1 MILGITGGV
10 GAGKSS
16 VLAILEKEYNAKLI
30 LADEV
35 GRELMQPG
43 EANYVNI
50 VNAFGKEILNED
62 QTIDTKKLAATAFS
76 NPLETLRLNAI
87 THPNVRVRI
96 EWMIKEIRDK
106 EPDALIVIEAA
117 LLSEGHLIPLCD
129 DVWYIYTDEQI
140 RIKRIMESRGYSKER
155 CIQTIARQKSD
166 AQFRAECRVVID
178 NSHSIEETHFETNA
192 IPTYFLF
199 YFGKYVGIF
208 CTSLNVKRFSDR
220 CRSSKIQPVHYD
232 IHHQLQCLLR
242 LVR

>member
-35 GRELMQPG
+35 GRELMQ
-43 EANYVNI
+43 
-50 VNAFGKEILNED
+50 
-62 QTIDTKKLAATAFS
+62 
-76 NPLETLRLNAI
+76 
-87 THPNVRVRI
+87 PNVRVRI

-129 DVWYIYTDEQI
+129 DVWYIYTDEQT

-178 NSHSIEETHFETNA
+178 NSHSIEETKAQIERQM
-192 IPTYFLF
+192 
-199 YFGKYVGIF
+199 K
-208 CTSLNVKRFSDR
+208 KDR
-220 CRSSKIQPVHYD
+220 
-232 IHHQLQCLLR
+232 
-242 LVR
+242 

>member
-16 VLAILEKEYNAKLI
+16 VLAILQKEYHAKLI

-62 QTIDTKKLAATAFS
+62 QTINTKKLASVALS
-76 NPLETLRLNAI
+76 SPLETLRLNAM

-117 LLSEGHLIPLCD
+117 LLSEGHLTPLCD
-129 DVWYIYTDEQI
+129 DVWYIYADEET
-140 RIKRIMESRGYSKER
+140 RIKRIMESRGYSYER
-155 CIQTIARQKSD
+155 CKQTIARQKSD
-166 AQFRAECRVVID
+166 VQFRAECKVVID
-178 NSHSIEETHFETNA
+178 NSGSLEETKKQIQN
-192 IPTYFLF
+192 LM
-199 YFGKYVGIF
+199 
-208 CTSLNVKRFSDR
+208 LNW
-220 CRSSKIQPVHYD
+220 
-232 IHHQLQCLLR
+232 
-242 LVR
+242 